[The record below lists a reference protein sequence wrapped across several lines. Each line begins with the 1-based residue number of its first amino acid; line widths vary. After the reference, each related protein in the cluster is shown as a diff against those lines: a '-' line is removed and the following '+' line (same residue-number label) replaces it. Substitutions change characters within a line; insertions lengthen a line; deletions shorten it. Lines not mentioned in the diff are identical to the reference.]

1 MPNQKDPRMTFTTA
15 KVLQVFLQEPT
26 QSVAGSDIAAQTH
39 LPSGTL
45 YPILLRLE
53 AVGWLESEWEN
64 VNPAKEGRPRK
75 RLYRITRTGL
85 DRASTEFTALAEAL
99 RI

>member
-1 MPNQKDPRMTFTTA
+1 MAKQKDPRMTFTTA

-53 AVGWLESEWEN
+53 AVGLLKSQWEKID
-64 VNPAKEGRPRK
+64 PAKEGRPRK

-85 DRASTEFTALAEAL
+85 DRATSEMNILAEAV